1 MPELKKELKPLS
13 EWVKFKLENN
23 KLLDPPEIEFRLSP
37 IYAFDTLDIIF
48 TEGRKTILTGSILEC
63 IQEWNLKKGD
73 KVIPLDKE
81 TKQKHLRPLLSAKIK
96 GEATMLGW
104 KVYLYAINL
113 DNFVKN

>member
-13 EWVKFKLENN
+13 EWVRFELENT
-23 KLLDPPEIEFRLSP
+23 KLLDPPEIEFKMSP
-37 IYAFDTLDIIF
+37 IYAFDTLDFIF
-48 TEGRKTILTGSILEC
+48 SEGRSNIGNSILEC
-63 IQEWNLKKGD
+63 IQEWNLEKDGKK
-73 KVIPLDKE
+73 IPLDKE
-81 TKQKHLRPLLSAKIK
+81 AKQRNLRPLLSAKLK